1 LGEIVV
7 RGGKVRKVVL
17 LGQTAPKI
25 RRALEEAMSGLRSRA
40 APPAGPPSA
49 PTAAPPAAPP
59 AASPAATLVIVEA
72 ATLEDAIREARS
84 DAVPGTTVLLS
95 PACASFDMF
104 RNFEARGAAFK
115 AAVLRVAQG
124 RSG

>member
-25 RRALEEAMSGLRSRA
+25 RRALEEAMRGPRS
-40 APPAGPPSA
+40 P
-49 PTAAPPAAPP
+49 AAPPAAPP
-59 AASPAATLVIVEA
+59 ALPSAATLVIVEA
-72 ATLEDAIREARS
+72 ATLEDAVREAGS

-95 PACASFDMF
+95 PACASFGMF

-115 AAVLRVAQG
+115 AAVLRVASPRANG
-124 RSG
+124 AGS

>member
-1 LGEIVV
+1 
-7 RGGKVRKVVL
+7 VL

-25 RRALEEAMSGLRSRA
+25 RRALEEALSGLRSRA
-40 APPAGPPSA
+40 VPSPAPSTAPPVVP
-49 PTAAPPAAPP
+49 
-59 AASPAATLVIVEA
+59 PAATLVIVEV

-104 RNFEARGAAFK
+104 QNFEARGAAFK
-115 AAVLRVAQG
+115 AAVLRIAQG